1 MKRNKLP
8 NNLIIILLAISLVL
22 ILSFLRFSEVKAPQ
36 NTPASNKNLV
46 KTPVGNQTPT
56 PPGNGLGDYGGYQV
70 VNRYPHDPGCY
81 TQGLIYRDG
90 YFYESCGLYGESKL
104 RKVNPESGEV
114 LQEVNLGQQYF
125 AEGLIELD
133 GLLYLLTWQE
143 GTAFVFDLESFEQVN
158 RFTYSSEGWGLT
170 SDGSALILSDG
181 SNKLYWLDPTSGFLI
196 KESHIRWQGHPID
209 YLNEL
214 EYIDGKIYA
223 NIYLSDRIAI
233 IDPLTSLVETMLDM
247 RGLRPDDNLA
257 NIGEV
262 LNGIAFDAENGR
274 IFVTG
279 KNWAWIYE
287 VVFYPIDEPVIPT
300 HTPTATKVTVPLPGL
315 IGP

>member
-1 MKRNKLP
+1 MKRNELP
-8 NNLIIILLAISLVL
+8 NNLIIIFLAISLVL
-22 ILSFLRFSEVKAPQ
+22 ILGFLRFSDVKAPQ
-36 NTPASNKNLV
+36 E
-46 KTPVGNQTPT
+46 TPT
-56 PPGNGLGDYGGYQV
+56 PSRSDLGDYGGYQV

-114 LQEVNLGQQYF
+114 LQEVKLGQQYF
-125 AEGLIELD
+125 AEGLIELN

-143 GTAFVFDLESFEQVN
+143 GTAFVFNLETFEQVN
-158 RFTYSSEGWGLT
+158 RFAYSSEGWGLT

-181 SNKLYWLDPTSGFLI
+181 SNKLYWLDPTSGFVI
-196 KESHIRWQGHPID
+196 DESHIRWQGHPID

-233 IDPLTSLVETMLDM
+233 INPQTSLVETMLDM
-247 RGLRPDDNLA
+247 RGLRPDENLA

-287 VVFYPIDEPVIPT
+287 VVFHPIDEPVIPT
-300 HTPTATKVTVPLPGL
+300 LTPTATNVTIPLPGL